1 MALPLLFSFLGGG
14 LAKAGVLGAAGSF
27 LANPLVASA
36 IGSGLGTLIETGD
49 PKKAVLGGLGS
60 FAGGS
65 LLGGMMGAGA
75 GSSASGALKA
85 PLAGQS
91 VVGAGANAMTTGT
104 PLFAQPGMAG
114 SALLPP
120 PAAPA
125 SGIAGLFG
133 GRAGDI
139 TSAGM
144 EFAKSG
150 AGIGSMLGGALPT
163 MFQKAPGIPQEQGP
177 DISQTRAMNREVT
190 MPGQGFNPGVSGEFD
205 YGVSAPYTSNYMR
218 QYSPQRLAM
227 GGFVDNPYAQ
237 NYAEERGQMLAGL
250 GVGQPPMPMGQP
262 MRMAEGGMVADPR
275 LGVEVD
281 YGFGMPVSVAPQPV
295 TPAQG
300 PAAPS
305 PWRNPVFNTPPGTR
319 SIYPEEEQEQ
329 RLQGFLF
336 NPAPTAP
343 VLKEFEMPARR
354 QPVSAPMVS
363 RQVVT
368 PTQYR
373 LTSSELNSLLGDFP
387 RPMAQGGQVMQRND
401 PFYGPVMMQEGGIA
415 NVGAMPQDPPAAMP
429 NEREV
434 ISAAVAAVQGQHP
447 QPEVALGLFLQQYGE
462 EALRKLVDRVQSGE
476 FQDTQER
483 FANGENGEVRGPG
496 DGSGTDDMVPAV
508 VDGQSDVLLS
518 DGEFVIR
525 KDATDAL
532 NNAFGKEFM
541 DKMNSAGSRAPEVVK
556 QMVA

>member
-1 MALPLLFSFLGGG
+1 MVLPLLFSFLGGG

-36 IGSGLGTLIETGD
+36 IGSGLGTLVETGD
-49 PKKAVLGGLGS
+49 PKKALLGGLGS

-65 LLGGMMGAGA
+65 LLGGMMGSGA
-75 GSSASGALKA
+75 GALKA
-85 PLAGQS
+85 PLPGQS
-91 VVGAGANAMTTGT
+91 VVGSGANAMTTGT
-104 PLFAQPGMAG
+104 PLFAQPGMTG

-163 MFQKAPGIPQEQGP
+163 MFQKAPGMPQEQGP
-177 DISQTRAMNREVT
+177 DISETRAMNREVT

-205 YGVSAPYTSNYMR
+205 YGVSAPYTSNYMQR
-218 QYSPQRLAM
+218 YSPRGMAM

-237 NYAEERGQMLAGL
+237 NYAEERGQMLAPV
-250 GVGQPPMPMGQP
+250 VGASMMPMGQP
-262 MRMAEGGMVADPR
+262 MR
-275 LGVEVD
+275 
-281 YGFGMPVSVAPQPV
+281 
-295 TPAQG
+295 
-300 PAAPS
+300 
-305 PWRNPVFNTPPGTR
+305 
-319 SIYPEEEQEQ
+319 
-329 RLQGFLF
+329 
-336 NPAPTAP
+336 
-343 VLKEFEMPARR
+343 
-354 QPVSAPMVS
+354 
-363 RQVVT
+363 
-368 PTQYR
+368 
-373 LTSSELNSLLGDFP
+373 
-387 RPMAQGGQVMQRND
+387 MAQGGQVMQRND

-415 NVGAMPQDPPAAMP
+415 NVGAMPQEPPATMP

-496 DGSGTDDMVPAV
+496 DGSGTDDMVPAL

-518 DGEFVIR
+518 DGEFVMR